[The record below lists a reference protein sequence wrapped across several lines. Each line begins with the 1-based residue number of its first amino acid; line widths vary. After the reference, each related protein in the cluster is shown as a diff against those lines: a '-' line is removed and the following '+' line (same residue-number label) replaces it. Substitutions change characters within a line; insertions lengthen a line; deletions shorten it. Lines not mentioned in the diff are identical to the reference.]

1 MKRFLL
7 LFCFLCLLSFRV
19 AFGQQSGAQTLRL
32 AQSIYE
38 QGRLHE
44 IPDLLSD
51 AKMVGF
57 SKAERVSAYRLLTL
71 SYIYLE
77 EPEKAD
83 VAMQKLLQTEH
94 FFEPNANV
102 EPAEF
107 MGLYR
112 TFRTKPVFSAGL
124 KFGGNFTTP
133 FLSDLYYVSAT
144 APGKGKYAP
153 GFGFQIGAV
162 FEKEF
167 FANSRN
173 KFLRRVTFAPEAY
186 YMGRT
191 FEYTNPDVFT
201 SVTTSGAS
209 VADQVVTVK
218 QQWLD
223 INAIF
228 QLKLNKS
235 NSLSIYTGLGPGIS
249 YLLSASNTMVTTR
262 ASSVGVVSGP
272 DEDFKDSYK
281 TIVPS
286 ATGLAGAKLK
296 FGDFYIVGEIKVQYS
311 FLNPVDNSGRSISA
325 GAFNYMYVLP
335 NYKPLNLT
343 ANIGFIIPYFNPIKL
358 NRK

>member
-7 LFCFLCLLSFRV
+7 LLCSLFLLSFKV
-19 AFGQQSGAQTLRL
+19 AFSQQSGAQTLRL

-83 VAMQKLLQTEH
+83 VAMQKLLQTDH

-107 MGLYR
+107 MGLYK
-112 TFRTKPVFSAGL
+112 TFRTKPVFSGGL

-133 FLSDLYYVSAT
+133 FLSDIYYVSAT

-153 GFGFQIGAV
+153 GFGFQIGVV

-167 FANSRN
+167 FVNSRN
-173 KFLRRVTFAPEAY
+173 KFLRRITFAPEAI

-191 FEYTNPDVFT
+191 FDYTNPDVFT
-201 SVTTSGAS
+201 SIATGAS
-209 VADQVVTVK
+209 AADQVITVK

-235 NSLSIYTGLGPGIS
+235 NALSIYTGLGPGIS
-249 YLLSASNTMVTTR
+249 YLLGASNTMVTTR

-272 DEDFKDSYK
+272 DVDFKDSYK
-281 TIVPS
+281 TLVPS
-286 ATGLAGAKLK
+286 ATGLAGVKLK
-296 FGDFYIVGEIKVQYS
+296 FGDFYIVGELKVQYS
-311 FLNPVDNSGRSISA
+311 FLNPVDNSARSVPDA
-325 GAFNYMYVLP
+325 AFGYAYVLP

-358 NRK
+358 SRK